1 MPTRLALLRLAFQLA
16 VLAVPAS
23 AQQPADTSRRETDA
37 LRVFL
42 DCQQTRCDFD
52 FFRTDITFV
61 DWVRDRKDAQVH
73 LLVTSQRTGGGGDEY
88 TLTFAGQQQ
97 FAGSDQVLKYVSG
110 PTSTEDEVRQGL
122 AKIFKLGLARYAA
135 STSIA
140 GRLKLTYDAPTR
152 QDSAKK
158 PVRDPWNYWVFR
170 TRLNGNLNGES
181 RSSRENFNGNLS
193 ANRTTERWK
202 VRLSSNGSYG
212 ESQYIFRN
220 AFIAANGDTVIT
232 ADTSRNYSHSYGG
245 NVLVVKSLGEHWSAG
260 SRASVHSSSY
270 ANQKLKV
277 QAGPAIEYDLFPY
290 SQSTRRQLTFRY
302 GVNANRLLYDEET
315 IFGLTRENRWDQYL
329 LVSLDTKQKWGSASL
344 SASGSQYFFD
354 LSKKSIDLFGNGEFR
369 IYKGLS
375 VNFFGSYSLVSDQ
388 LSLARTQVSPLQ
400 TVLGLKEIETSYR
413 YFTFFGLSYTFGSIF
428 NNVVNPRFEESS
440 GGFFFF

>member
-1 MPTRLALLRLAFQLA
+1 MPRRFVPFQIALSLALLIT
-16 VLAVPAS
+16 PAS
-23 AQQPADTSRRETDA
+23 AQQPADTTARATDV

-42 DCQQTRCDFD
+42 DCQNVYCDFD

-61 DWVRDRKDAQVH
+61 DWVRDRKDADVH
-73 LLVTSQRTGGGGDEY
+73 LLVTSQRTGSGGNEY
-88 TLTFAGQQQ
+88 TLTFAGQQR

-110 PTSTEDEVRQGL
+110 PTATDDERRQGL
-122 AKIFKLGLARYAA
+122 AGHFKLGLARYAA
-135 STSIA
+135 STAIA
-140 GRLKLTYDAPTR
+140 GRLRISYNAPTR

-170 TRLNGNLNGES
+170 MRMNGNLNGES

-212 ESQYIFRN
+212 QSQYIFRG
-220 AFIAANGDTVIT
+220 AYIDSNGDTVIT
-232 ADTSRNYSHSYGG
+232 ADTSRSYSHSYGG
-245 NVLVVKSLGEHWSAG
+245 STLVVKSLGEHWSAG
-260 SRASVHSSSY
+260 VNGSVRSSSY
-270 ANQKLKV
+270 ANQKLSAQV
-277 QAGPAIEYDLFPY
+277 GPALEYDLFPY

-302 GVNANRLLYDEET
+302 GINANRFLYEEET
-315 IFGLTRENRWDQYL
+315 IFGLSRENRWDHSL
-329 LVSLDTKQKWGSASL
+329 LVSFDTKQKWGSASL

-354 LSKKSIDLFGNGEFR
+354 LSKHNINLFGNGEFR

-375 VNFFGSYSLVSDQ
+375 FNFFGSYSLVSDQ
-388 LSLARTQVSPLQ
+388 LALARTQVSPLQ
-400 TVLGLKEIETSYR
+400 TVLGLREIETSYR

-428 NNVVNPRFEESS
+428 NNVVNPRFEGSS